1 MAERKDHQG
10 VKGLRPVL
18 KKGSEVVVNYG
29 LCHHSRTK
37 NPTTE
42 GPPNCKAQCVPG
54 KYGLHECI
62 YNCIVAGYDYGTC
75 NPNPTGKCCCA
86 YEGHDR

>member
-1 MAERKDHQG
+1 MTITKTSVTFFLVTILAI
-10 VKGLRPVL
+10 LM
-18 KKGSEVVVNYG
+18 SNNSVVAA
-29 LCHHSRTK
+29 S
-37 NPTTE
+37 

-62 YNCIVAGYDYGTC
+62 YDCIVAGYDYGTC